1 MRESDRVFVFG
12 KITALTE
19 ALQKEISELIEIVE
33 YVGDADTICKR
44 VGRYEEEADE
54 ISHEISYFY
63 RDNSLSSDKEAM
75 AVYDITQEVENLSDL
90 IDDLARDFVR
100 YNVQSIRE
108 DSIISFYNCEKAA
121 AMLRDL
127 SVTLLKVD
135 KNNLPYK
142 GIIELDHFKGEAS
155 RIYDKQMANLFSN
168 ETNPIEI
175 IKWQNVYNT
184 IMKTFEAYEKISE
197 ACGKYLIMIG

>member
-1 MRESDRVFVFG
+1 MRESDRVFIFG

-44 VGRYEEEADE
+44 VGRYEEEADT
-54 ISHEISYFY
+54 ISHDISYFY
-63 RDNSLSSDKEAM
+63 RDNSLASDKEAM
-75 AVYDITQEVENLSDL
+75 AVFDIAKEVENLSDL
-90 IDDLARDFVR
+90 IDDLAHDFVR

-108 DSIISFYNCEKAA
+108 DSVISFYNCEAAA
-121 AMLRDL
+121 AMLREL
-127 SVTLLKVD
+127 CVVLLKLD
-135 KNNLPYK
+135 RNNIPFQN
-142 GIIELDHFKGEAS
+142 IIELDHVKGKAS
-155 RIYDKQMANLFSN
+155 KIYDDQMRNLFVN

-184 IMKTFEAYEKISE
+184 FMRIFEAYESISE
-197 ACGKYLIMIG
+197 ACGKYLIMLS